1 MKHKGGPMMVIAI
14 GVGKKGKNPDMENM
28 KKKRTARGGGMMG
41 YEEGGSLRM
50 VKKDGKEVPFFAADG
65 KGKMMRGGMSYG
77 NGGMTGGGRDG
88 CAIKGKTKGRMI

>member
-1 MKHKGGPMMVIAI
+1 MVIAI